1 VLGLAHPD
9 EHGQTVAAIMNSTIS
24 NLDGLQADDIAGV
37 NAIYPSDTGP
47 TSTLENPP
55 QGGTVSGIS
64 LISGWKCT
72 TGTLTFTI
80 DNGPPGTLV
89 YGSSR
94 GDTPCNNPNNGFVAL
109 WNWNLVGAGQH
120 TIRVFDNGAQFAEAT
135 FTVATFGTEFLS
147 EASGTCVLPNFAG
160 FTVVTQ
166 WQESLQN
173 FAIVGTQ

>member
-135 FTVATFGTEFLS
+135 FTVATCGTEFLS
-147 EASGTCVLPNFAG
+147 GARGTCVLPNFVG